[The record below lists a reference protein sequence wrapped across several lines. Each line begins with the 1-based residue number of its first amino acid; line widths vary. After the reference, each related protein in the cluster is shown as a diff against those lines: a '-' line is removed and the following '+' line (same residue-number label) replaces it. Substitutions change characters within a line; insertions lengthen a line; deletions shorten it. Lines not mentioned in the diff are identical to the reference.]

1 MVYKGFRH
9 DWRGFDWA
17 LCKLLGNC
25 IINYKFQCNR
35 RTICLCML
43 PKRYTLYLLLK
54 SSLILTR
61 VHMIA
66 FMDDNPV
73 ITTNISILSF
83 PESIESCIS
92 QDLIYNFNLA
102 SYHCYCSF
110 RQVKDELN
118 DRYSLTLLLWEIPYL
133 QFLTHSHTHLGNI
146 INSL

>member
-1 MVYKGFRH
+1 MIGEDLTEHYANYWVTALLTINFNATEGPYVSACYPKGILTQSF
-9 DWRGFDWA
+9 
-17 LCKLLGNC
+17 
-25 IINYKFQCNR
+25 
-35 RTICLCML
+35 
-43 PKRYTLYLLLK
+43 K
-54 SSLILTR
+54 SSLLLTR

-118 DRYSLTLLLWEIPYL
+118 DRYSLT
-133 QFLTHSHTHLGNI
+133 H
-146 INSL
+146 